1 MEHQNILNL
10 LNEASDSKFETWKWN
25 IVNDQSANTKV
36 LKSNFYDYNDAYIL
50 LRCYITVA
58 AVHATKVAFKSF
70 APLTKCI

>member
-10 LNEASDSKFETWKWN
+10 LNEASDSKFEN